1 MKPLHCPAQQA
12 NGVDID
18 DAEFNLSL
26 DAYGSCL
33 TIDPAA
39 NAVRMRD
46 TNVEIFGYFRPAGA
60 HLDDRD
66 DRLNDA
72 LMTAVL
78 VAPELSAIAC
88 VALQVHADDTGKLL
102 AKAGDLLREL
112 IARCPCTPAR
122 QCPAVNEASLTHAL
136 EHAIS

>member
-18 DAEFNLSL
+18 DSEFNLSL

-33 TIDPAA
+33 TIDPA

-78 VAPELSAIAC
+78 VTPEISAIAC
-88 VALQVHADDTGKLL
+88 IALQIHADDTGTLL
-102 AKAGDLLREL
+102 AKTGNLLRDL
-112 IARCPCTPAR
+112 IVRCPCTPAR
-122 QCPAVNEASLTHAL
+122 ECPAVNEARLAYAL
-136 EHAIS
+136 RGAVS